1 MTSKWFWRKFTPRKF
16 RTFVGEAN
24 LSAHAQ
30 EAELQKRRSY
40 KKRWS
45 YKIGGATKEAGSQKR
60 RVFSKQNG
68 VQLLRECGCRHWKR
82 SSGSMGRR
90 RSLTLAIRVPHRD
103 LDQRGDARR
112 ILRAINERHLEFSQ
126 ELCKGNTWACI
137 NDRKWAGQANQKN
150 N

>member
-1 MTSKWFWRKFTPRKF
+1 MR
-16 RTFVGEAN
+16 
-24 LSAHAQ
+24 
-30 EAELQKRRSY
+30 KRRSY
-40 KKRWS
+40 KR
-45 YKIGGATKEAGSQKR
+45 GGSTKEVGPQKEVARVVQEAGSQKR

-90 RSLTLAIRVPHRD
+90 RSLTLAIRVPHKD

-126 ELCKGNTWACI
+126 DLCKGNTWACI
-137 NDRKWAGQANQKN
+137 NDRKWAGETNQK
-150 N
+150 